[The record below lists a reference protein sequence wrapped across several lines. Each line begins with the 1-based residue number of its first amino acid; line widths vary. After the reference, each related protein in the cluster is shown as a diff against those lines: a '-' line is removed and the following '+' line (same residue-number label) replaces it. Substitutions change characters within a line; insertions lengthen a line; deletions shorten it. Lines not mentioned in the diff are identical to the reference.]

1 MIIEDG
7 YIDEFQREVNN
18 LNDVIIL
25 LNSKDHALI
34 VKNQSAIESFLR
46 NIQAKT
52 QAQREFQ
59 SKKSK
64 LKALIADIQQT
75 KSQVAD
81 VYEKFS
87 ESTSKVR
94 ENCASRLLNPEGK
107 SLSGQEVIAYAAKI
121 SQNIQA
127 PRDYWVNDRFLPM
140 SFSLNKISLNEID
153 ASILNFRYKQNKS
166 YKKCQMPFIKPLNDT
181 EKNIMKNFRGNL
193 RVKNFLYLQAA
204 PSDEDIVKKLDHNP
218 VQPRVIYTSDGSNPS
233 IHNCIN
239 GTTDLVYIS
248 KDTLLKFRTI
258 RNGYIDSDILEV
270 NIEVEEGGEAMEFS
284 PQNMVRPNFN
294 NFETEGS
301 VDNQEYNEDLFYNDN
316 FVSWHENGNYATPRT
331 D

>member
-1 MIIEDG
+1 MIIENG
-7 YIDEFQREVNN
+7 HPGEPELKVNT

-25 LNSKDHALI
+25 LHSKDYAKI
-34 VKNQSAIESFLR
+34 SKSQSAIEGLLR
-46 NIQAKT
+46 SIQT
-52 QAQREFQ
+52 RVQIQREYQ
-59 SKKSK
+59 TKKSK
-64 LKALIADIQQT
+64 LRILISDIQQA
-75 KSQVAD
+75 KAEISK
-81 VYEKFS
+81 VYETLSDATRKVKEAYS
-87 ESTSKVR
+87 SK
-94 ENCASRLLNPEGK
+94 LLNPEGRPLN
-107 SLSGQEVIAYAAKI
+107 SQEVIAYASRI
-121 SQNIQA
+121 SQNIRA

-140 SFSLNKISLNEID
+140 SFGLNKISLNEID

-204 PSDEDIVKKLDHNP
+204 PSDEDIVTKLDHNP
-218 VQPRVIYTSDGSNPS
+218 VQPRVIYTNDGSNPS

-239 GTTDLVYIS
+239 GTTDLIYVS

-270 NIEVEEGGEAMEFS
+270 NIEVEESGEAMEFS